1 MSNQTRGLDH
11 VVHAVRNLGQAASA
25 YGALGFTT
33 TPQAMHPWG
42 TGNSLVQ
49 LDRSF
54 FEILSVE
61 APEKIAPAGAGEFA
75 FGQFNVDFL
84 AAREGM
90 SMLVF
95 SSDDAR
101 ADGERWREAGLD
113 TYAPFDFSRT
123 ATLPGGEEV
132 KVAFSLSFVTHPQM
146 PGCAW
151 FVCQQ
156 HFPEHFWKPDYQQ
169 HENRAKSMQCV
180 WVQAEDPGRH
190 GEFLAALFP
199 GESEVLSDEGGIT
212 LKLGYGQVAV
222 RTPEFLQRRFPN
234 QELPASG
241 YGTSFA
247 AVSVDCGGRAQQLD
261 EVCGLLIE
269 RH

>member
-1 MSNQTRGLDH
+1 M
-11 VVHAVRNLGQAASA
+11 HAVRDLRGAASA

-33 TPQAMHPWG
+33 TPPAMHPWG

-61 APEKIAPAGAGEFA
+61 APEKIEPAASGSFA
-75 FGQFNVDFL
+75 FGQFNVNFL
-84 AAREGM
+84 REREGM

-101 ADGERWREAGLD
+101 ADGKRWRDAGLE
-113 TYAPFDFSRT
+113 TYEPFDFSRT
-123 ATLPGGEEV
+123 ATLPDGEEV
-132 KVAFSLSFVTHPQM
+132 TVAFSLSFVTHPLM

-156 HFPEHFWKPDYQQ
+156 HYPEHFWKPAYQR
-169 HENRAKSMQCV
+169 HDNGARSMSCV
-180 WVQAEDPGRH
+180 WMQAEEPEVH
-190 GEFLAALFP
+190 GDFLSTLFP
-199 GESEVLSDEGGIT
+199 GESELVTDEGGVT

-222 RTPEFLQRRFPN
+222 RTPEFLQSRFTH
-234 QELPASG
+234 QTLPAADAG
-241 YGTSFA
+241 PSFV
-247 AVSVDCGGRAQQLD
+247 AVSIDCGGGTPRLD
-261 EVCGLLIE
+261 GVHGLVIE
-269 RH
+269 RR